1 MVHIVQEFDRLQYTN
16 MEGEGLRDLVTCG
29 DVR

>member
-1 MVHIVQEFDRLQYTN
+1 

-29 DVR
+29 YVK